1 MARPASTTAIAIAAA
16 GLVVAAATVAW
27 LLADPEATPGTAPP
41 APQPAGVHFL
51 LVGDPFAAVLERE
64 APALLAPTG
73 LRPSFER
80 TGYDATRRAIL
91 AEHAM
96 PTGTFQVV
104 AFDVVWTAELAERGA
119 LQPLDP
125 FVARDGIDLAD
136 YLPPAIAAVRWNGA
150 IYGLPIQPHAELLW
164 YRRDLLAAA
173 GLAPPRTPDELL
185 AAARALHRPAEGLYG
200 IVWNAQRGSALGQT
214 VAHLYAAHGA
224 RLLDDQ
230 GRPALDSAGGRAV
243 ARLLRELAAVSPPD
257 ILNTAWDQRRRRF
270 IDGQAALTFEW
281 GARMGEGL
289 LSPDC
294 HIGGKVGCAPPP
306 VVPGVAPVASFGTWC
321 LGIPA
326 SAGPTTPDAWRAI
339 AALCGPVGVRRLAAG
354 GNAGVPLRSMLADDL
369 LGEPYAGLFP
379 VMRELDAAGAFAA
392 HVRPATPH
400 WDDLCRLLGEVFHD
414 VLRGEL
420 PADEAPGLA
429 QVRAVELWSRPLPGG
444 GR

>member
-16 GLVVAAATVAW
+16 GLVMAAATVAY
-27 LLADPEATPGTAPP
+27 LLADEKPEPGDVPLD
-41 APQPAGVHFL
+41 PQPAGVRFL

-64 APALLAPTG
+64 APALLATAG
-73 LRPSFER
+73 LRPAFER

-91 AEHAM
+91 AERAM

-119 LQPLDP
+119 LQPLDA
-125 FVARDGIDLAD
+125 FIARDGIALSD
-136 YLPPAIAAVRWNGA
+136 YLPPAIAGVRWNGA
-150 IYGLPIQPHAELLW
+150 IYGLPVQPHAELLW

-230 GRPALDSAGGRAV
+230 GRPTLDGAGGRAV
-243 ARLLRELAAVSPPD
+243 ARLLRDLVAVSPPD

-270 IDGQAALTFEW
+270 IAGQAALTFEW

-306 VVPGVAPVASFGTWC
+306 VAPGVAPVAAFGTWC

-326 SAGPTTPDAWRAI
+326 SAGSTTPDAWRAI
-339 AALCGPVGVRRLAAG
+339 AAVCGADGVRRLAAG
-354 GNAGVPLRSMLADDL
+354 GNAGVPLRSLFADDA
-369 LGEPYAGLFP
+369 LGSPYAGLFP
-379 VMRELDAAGAFAA
+379 VMRELDVAGAFTP

-429 QVRAVELWSRPLPGG
+429 QVRALELWGRTPPGAA
-444 GR
+444 R